1 MTILRIATFLIA
13 ATAGAASGP
22 WDLNR
27 LRQPPVVDWV
37 DQHGTLRALYY
48 SNEPFHGKPT
58 RVFAYYAVP
67 EKLTGKV
74 PAMVLVH
81 GGGGKAFAEWAEMW
95 AKRGYAALSMDL
107 RGRGPDGNRH
117 AGAGPEQDNR
127 EIFTNIKDGPRE
139 TWPYHAVAAVIRAV
153 SLLAAQ
159 PEVDASRI
167 GITGISWGGYLTSMV
182 SGLDGR
188 LKVAIPVY
196 GCGFI
201 YQNSPWAPAIDQ
213 LPERAQWIENFDP
226 SRYLPR
232 ARMPM
237 LWVNGTNDFAYG
249 LENYQ
254 LSYRLPKGPRTLT
267 VTVRMKH
274 SHTDGWKPV
283 EIGLFADQHL
293 RGGLPLARLGPHKLK
308 GDTIE
313 VRWSGRER
321 IREAALCYTRDTGP
335 WKDRLW
341 QSVPAEVKGKR
352 IIAKLPAARPIVF
365 FLTATGA
372 RGATVSTEHETR

>member
-1 MTILRIATFLIA
+1 MNLARTAVFLIA
-13 ATAGAASGP
+13 SAATAASGP
-22 WDLNR
+22 WDLDR
-27 LRQPPVVDWV
+27 LRQAPRASWIEQTGP
-37 DQHGTLRALYY
+37 LRSLYY
-48 SNEPFHGKPT
+48 ANEPFHGRPT

-67 EKLTGKV
+67 EKLAGKA

-81 GGGGKAFAEWAEMW
+81 GGGGKAFSEWATLW
-95 AKRGYAALSMDL
+95 AKRGYVAISMDL

-117 AGAGPEQDNR
+117 PDAGPEQGIR
-127 EIFTNIKDGPRE
+127 EIFDNIKDGARE

-159 PEVDASRI
+159 PEVDPTRI

-182 SGLDGR
+182 SGLDDR

-201 YQNSPWAPAIDQ
+201 YQNSPWAAAIDK
-213 LPERAQWIENFDP
+213 LPERASWIENFDP
-226 SRYLPR
+226 SRYLAQ

-249 LENYQ
+249 MDNHQ
-254 LSYRLPKGPRTLT
+254 LSYRLAQGSRTLT
-267 VTVRMKH
+267 VLVRMKH
-274 SHTDGWKPV
+274 SHPDGWKPE

-293 RGGLPLARLGPHKLK
+293 RGGVPLARLGGHRVKD
-308 GDTIE
+308 GTVD
-313 VRWSGRER
+313 VRSSGRVK
-321 IREAALCYTRDTGP
+321 IREAALCYTHDGGA

-341 QSVPAEVKGKR
+341 QSEPAQVKGNHIR
-352 IIAKLPAARPIVF
+352 AKLPAKRPIAF
-365 FLTATGA
+365 FLTATDA
-372 RGATVSTEHETR
+372 RGATVSTEHEAR